1 MSDPLAAERDRL
13 RAQLREL
20 RGSWDYA
27 FAMGSQ
33 RMMGDHPR
41 FREVRRREAD
51 LVARLRE
58 LEPADD

>member
-1 MSDPLAAERDRL
+1 MSDELRPQRERL
-13 RAQLREL
+13 RAELREL
-20 RGSWDYA
+20 HASWDYA

-33 RMMGDHPR
+33 RMMGEHPR

-58 LEPADD
+58 LEPGDD